1 VKQFYVFM
9 CSKCKGF
16 TNAPAGQK
24 RRRCS
29 YCGSIIDITKANLA
43 LFDSPEQAS
52 TAVKEFN
59 ASKGGDEFKKSVERS
74 RERVKALMPSEKVS
88 ADDITSKGDEPAP
101 AGKRRILMA
110 ILEKEARN
118 GSCSLDRLEEL
129 TTADGLAWSW
139 VEKQVE
145 SLSTNGALLFPR
157 PWTVQLVSRDEA
169 ELPTEIASKDV
180 SSEIIELLK
189 RKGGRLKVDAIVQH
203 FHQEGVSEASVDSSL
218 ERLMR
223 NGDIFQPT
231 ASSVS
236 LV

>member
-1 VKQFYVFM
+1 MKQFYVFM

-16 TNAPAGQK
+16 TNAPVGQK

-59 ASKGGDEFKKSVERS
+59 ASKGGDEFKESVERS
-74 RERVKALMPSEKVS
+74 RERIKALMPSEQVKV
-88 ADDITSKGDEPAP
+88 DDIANKGEQPAP
-101 AGKRRILMA
+101 AGRRRRLMI
-110 ILEKEARN
+110 ILEKEAR
-118 GSCSLDRLEEL
+118 GKSCALDRLEEL

-145 SLSTNGALLFPR
+145 SLSTNGSLLFPR
-157 PWTVQLVSRDEA
+157 PWTIQLVIPDDA
-169 ELPTEIASKDV
+169 ELPTDISSKDV

-189 RKGGRLKVDAIVQH
+189 RSGGHLKVDEIVSH
-203 FHQEGVSEASVDSSL
+203 FHQEGVSEASIDSSL

-223 NGDIFQPT
+223 NGDIFQPN
-231 ASSVS
+231 ASSVR

>member
-59 ASKGGDEFKKSVERS
+59 ASKGGDEFKESVERS
-74 RERVKALMPSEKVS
+74 RERVKALMPSEQVN
-88 ADDITSKGDEPAP
+88 ADDITSKGEQPAP
-101 AGKRRILMA
+101 
-110 ILEKEARN
+110 KEAR
-118 GSCSLDRLEEL
+118 GKSCSLDRLEEL
-129 TTADGLAWSW
+129 TSADGLAWSW
-139 VEKQVE
+139 VEKEVE

-157 PWTVQLVSRDEA
+157 PWTVQLVTLDQA
-169 ELPTEIASKDV
+169 ELPTQISSKDV

-189 RKGGRLKVDAIVQH
+189 RRGGQLKVDEIIQY

-223 NGDIFQPT
+223 NGDIFQPS
-231 ASSVS
+231 ASSIS

>member
-1 VKQFYVFM
+1 M

-52 TAVKEFN
+52 AAVKAFN
-59 ASKGGDEFKKSVERS
+59 ASKGGDEFEEAVERS
-74 RERVKALMPSEKVS
+74 RERIKALLPTKHVKV
-88 ADDITSKGDEPAP
+88 DDLASKGETPP
-101 AGKRRILMA
+101 EGKRRRLMT
-110 ILEKEARN
+110 ILEKQARD
-118 GSCSLDRLEEL
+118 SPCSLDLLEEL
-129 TTADGLAWSW
+129 TTADGLTWSW
-139 VEKQVE
+139 VEKQIE
-145 SLSTNGALLFPR
+145 GLSNSGGLIFPR
-157 PWTVQLVSRDEA
+157 PWTVQLVITDEDD
-169 ELPTEIASKDV
+169 TQTTTTRDV

-189 RKGGRLKVDAIVQH
+189 KHEGSLKVKEIVQY
-203 FHQEGVSEASVDSSL
+203 FKKKGISEASVDSSL

-223 NGDIFQPT
+223 SGDIFQPT

-236 LV
+236 LI

>member
-1 VKQFYVFM
+1 M

-43 LFDSPEQAS
+43 LFDSPELAS
-52 TAVKEFN
+52 EAVKEFN
-59 ASKGGDEFKKSVERS
+59 ASKGGTEFKDAVERS
-74 RERVKALMPSEKVS
+74 RERVKALMPSERVT
-88 ADDITSKGDEPAP
+88 ADDITSKGEQPAP
-101 AGKRRILMA
+101 EGKRRRLMA
-110 ILEKEARN
+110 ILEKEAR
-118 GSCSLDRLEEL
+118 GKSCSLDKLEEL
-129 TTADGLAWSW
+129 TTAEGLAWSW
-139 VEKQVE
+139 VEKQIE
-145 SLSTNGALLFPR
+145 SISNNGALIFPR
-157 PWTVQLVSRDEA
+157 PWTVQLVITEEA
-169 ELPTEIASKDV
+169 ELPSQLSSKDV

-189 RKGGRLKVDAIVQH
+189 RSGGPVKVDEIVQY
-203 FHQEGVSEASVDSSL
+203 FKKEGISEASVDNSL

-223 NGDIFQPT
+223 NGSIFQPS

>member
-1 VKQFYVFM
+1 MKQFYVFM
-9 CSKCKGF
+9 CPKCRGF

-59 ASKGGDEFKKSVERS
+59 ASKGGKEFKESVERS
-74 RERVKALMPSEKVS
+74 RERVKALMPSEHVS

-101 AGKRRILMA
+101 AGKRRILMS
-110 ILEKEARN
+110 ILEKEAR
-118 GSCSLDRLEEL
+118 GTSCSLDRLEEL
-129 TTADGLAWSW
+129 TTADGLTWSW

-157 PWTVQLVSRDEA
+157 PWTVQLVALDEA
-169 ELPTEIASKDV
+169 ELPTDIASKDV
-180 SSEIIELLK
+180 SSEILELLK
-189 RKGGRLKVDAIVQH
+189 RSGGRLNVDEIVQH

-223 NGDIFQPT
+223 NGDIFQPS

>member
-1 VKQFYVFM
+1 MKQFYVFM

-59 ASKGGDEFKKSVERS
+59 ASKGGDEFKESVERS
-74 RERVKALMPSEKVS
+74 RERVKALMPSEKVNV
-88 ADDITSKGDEPAP
+88 DDITSKGDEPAP
-101 AGKRRILMA
+101 AGKRRILMT
-110 ILEKEARN
+110 ILEKEAR
-118 GSCSLDRLEEL
+118 GTSCSLDKLEEL

-157 PWTVQLVSRDEA
+157 PWTVQLVTLDEA
-169 ELPTEIASKDV
+169 ELPTDIASKDV

-189 RKGGRLKVDAIVQH
+189 KRGGRLNVDEIVQH
-203 FHQEGVSEASVDSSL
+203 FHQEGVSEASVDRSL

-223 NGDIFQPT
+223 NGDIFQPS

>member
-1 VKQFYVFM
+1 MKQFYVFM

-59 ASKGGDEFKKSVERS
+59 ASKGGDEFKEAVERS
-74 RERVKALMPSEKVS
+74 RERVKVLMPSEHVS

-101 AGKRRILMA
+101 AGKRRILMT
-110 ILEKEARN
+110 ILEKEAR
-118 GSCSLDRLEEL
+118 GATCSLDRLEEL

-139 VEKQVE
+139 VEKQIE

-157 PWTVQLVSRDEA
+157 PWTIQLVALDEA
-169 ELPTEIASKDV
+169 ELPTDIASKDV

-189 RKGGRLKVDAIVQH
+189 KRGGRLNVHEIVQH

-223 NGDIFQPT
+223 NGDIFQPN

>member
-43 LFDSPEQAS
+43 LFDSPDQAS
-52 TAVKEFN
+52 TAVREFN
-59 ASKGGDEFKKSVERS
+59 ASKGGSEFKDAVERS
-74 RERVKALMPSEKVS
+74 RERVKALMPSERVS
-88 ADDITSKGDEPAP
+88 ADDITSKGEEPAP
-101 AGKRRILMA
+101 EGKRRRLIA
-110 ILEKEARN
+110 ILEKEAS
-118 GSCSLDRLEEL
+118 GKSCSLDRLEEL
-129 TTADGLAWSW
+129 TTADGLAWNW

-145 SLSTNGALLFPR
+145 SLSTNGVLIFPR
-157 PWTVQLVSRDEA
+157 PWTVQLVTIE
-169 ELPTEIASKDV
+169 EEEIPSQLANRDV
-180 SSEIIELLK
+180 SSEIVELLK
-189 RKGGRLKVDAIVQH
+189 KSVGPIKVDEIVHH
-203 FHQEGVSEASVDSSL
+203 FKQNGISEASVDSSL
-218 ERLMR
+218 ERLLR
-223 NGDIFQPT
+223 NGDIYQPS

>member
-1 VKQFYVFM
+1 MKQFYVFM

-16 TNAPAGQK
+16 TTAPAGQK

-29 YCGSIIDITKANLA
+29 YCGSIINITKANLA

-52 TAVKEFN
+52 NAVKAFN
-59 ASKGGDEFKKSVERS
+59 ASKGGDEFNEAVERS
-74 RERVKALMPSEKVS
+74 RERVKALMPSEHLS
-88 ADDITSKGDEPAP
+88 ADDITSIGDEPAP

-110 ILEKEARN
+110 ILEKEARDS
-118 GSCSLDRLEEL
+118 SCSLDRLEEL

-145 SLSTNGALLFPR
+145 GLSSNGALLFPR

-169 ELPTEIASKDV
+169 ELPTQIASKDV

-189 RKGGRLKVDAIVQH
+189 RSGGRLNVDEIVRH
-203 FHQEGVSEASVDSSL
+203 FHQKGISEASVDSSL

-223 NGDIFQPT
+223 IGDIFQPS

>member
-1 VKQFYVFM
+1 MKQFYVFM
-9 CSKCKGF
+9 CSKCRGF

-59 ASKGGDEFKKSVERS
+59 ASKGGDEFKESVERS
-74 RERVKALMPSEKVS
+74 RERVKALMPSKKVT
-88 ADDITSKGDEPAP
+88 ADDITSKGEQPTP
-101 AGKRRILMA
+101 SGKRRILMA
-110 ILEKEARN
+110 ILEKEAR
-118 GSCSLDRLEEL
+118 GVSCSLDRLEEL
-129 TTADGLAWSW
+129 TTVDGLAWSW
-139 VEKQVE
+139 VEKQIE
-145 SLSTNGALLFPR
+145 NLSTNGSLLFPR
-157 PWTVQLVSRDEA
+157 PWTVQLVTQDEA
-169 ELPTEIASKDV
+169 ELPTQIASKDV
-180 SSEIIELLK
+180 SSDIIELLK
-189 RKGGRLKVDAIVQH
+189 RKGGRLEVDEIVRY

-223 NGDIFQPT
+223 NGDIFQPG

>member
-1 VKQFYVFM
+1 MKQFYVFM

-43 LFDSPEQAS
+43 LFDSPDQAS
-52 TAVKEFN
+52 AAVKEFN
-59 ASKGGDEFKKSVERS
+59 ASKGGSEFKDAVERS
-74 RERVKALMPSEKVS
+74 RERVKALMPSERVS

-101 AGKRRILMA
+101 EGKRRRLMA
-110 ILEKEARN
+110 ILEKEAR
-118 GSCSLDRLEEL
+118 GKSCTLDRLEEL
-129 TTADGLAWSW
+129 TTEDGLVWNW

-145 SLSTNGALLFPR
+145 SLANNGALIFPR
-157 PWTVQLVSRDEA
+157 PWTVQLVITEES
-169 ELPTEIASKDV
+169 ELPTQLSSRDV
-180 SSEIIELLK
+180 SSEIVELLK
-189 RKGGRLKVDAIVQH
+189 KNTGPMKVDEIVRH
-203 FHQEGVSEASVDSSL
+203 FKQDGISEASVDSSL
-218 ERLMR
+218 ERLLR
-223 NGDIFQPT
+223 NGNIYQPS

>member
-43 LFDSPEQAS
+43 LFDSPGQAS

-59 ASKGGDEFKKSVERS
+59 ASKGGDEFKESVERS
-74 RERVKALMPSEKVS
+74 RERVKALIPSEKVN
-88 ADDITSKGDEPAP
+88 ADDITSKGEQPAP
-101 AGKRRILMA
+101 AGKRRRLMA
-110 ILEKEARN
+110 ILEKEAR
-118 GSCSLDRLEEL
+118 GKSCTLDRLEEL
-129 TTADGLAWSW
+129 TSTDGLPWSW
-139 VEKQVE
+139 VEKEVE
-145 SLSTNGALLFPR
+145 NLSTNGALLFPR
-157 PWTVQLVSRDEA
+157 PWTVQLVTLDQA
-169 ELPTEIASKDV
+169 ELPTQIASKDV
-180 SSEIIELLK
+180 SSGIIELLK
-189 RKGGRLKVDAIVQH
+189 RRGGRLKVDEIVQY

-223 NGDIFQPT
+223 NGDIFQPS